1 MPEQDLATIT
11 EHAKR
16 AARDVVIAFDYNTVE
31 ARRELVLVYG
41 RDLCAIRQQF
51 ASNEKFGQH
60 LVSHGLDI
68 KDMPWRANAMRLA
81 RYEAFLAPVLGTCPC
96 AHPVKVWQ
104 WLRDSREAEVTAA
117 LEQIEAAEA
126 AEREQ
131 AGRPPRRS
139 GRQRR
144 DPAQPRQPRQPR
156 ETGRDRAEAIL
167 RQRVEAGERVRD
179 IPESEVAAE
188 IGISDRVVRHSRER
202 IEHEMQAREQ
212 LLAEQAA
219 AAAEEAERQVAEQE
233 IDASHLPPDEQER
246 FAALKARLQAK
257 FEVKQAQLERHRRAL
272 EREFAHKEAAMVDV
286 IYAQVRTEVRRII
299 EEQVLPV
306 HAERLRLAEMIQR
319 NGRKPLTKAEY
330 QLLQFALHPDTS
342 DEQRR
347 HLAFNLIIE
356 KRLLLSPVE
365 EKNPLTEGL
374 PKTIEELRAR
384 RQSSPPPPPRR
395 SNGAP
400 PA

>member
-16 AARDVVIAFDYNTVE
+16 AARDVVIAFDHTTVE
-31 ARRELVLVYG
+31 ARRELMLVYG
-41 RDLCAIRQQF
+41 RDLCAIRQQM

-60 LVSHGLDI
+60 LVRHGLDV
-68 KDMPWRANAMRLA
+68 KDTQWRANAMRLA
-81 RYEAFLAPVLGTCPC
+81 RHEAFLAPVLGTCPC

-104 WLRDSREAEVTAA
+104 WLRDSREPEVIAA
-117 LEQIEAAEA
+117 LEQIEAV
-126 AEREQ
+126 EQ
-131 AGRPPRRS
+131 ASGQEPSRR
-139 GRQRR
+139 RQRR

-202 IEHEMQAREQ
+202 IEREMQAREQ
-212 LLAEQAA
+212 LLAEQAV

-233 IDASHLPPDEQER
+233 IDASHLSPDEQER

-257 FEVKQAQLERHRRAL
+257 FEVKQAQLERHKQTL

-330 QLLQFALHPDTS
+330 QLLQFALHSDTS
-342 DEQRR
+342 SEEKR

-365 EKNPLTEGL
+365 EKNPLTNGL